1 MMVYAVTPAL
11 RDRVMDEVRSISP
24 RPTELLELLR
34 NDFSYR
40 DVQDAVSE
48 LLENG
53 DVVLDSERRL
63 RVRPIGA

>member
-1 MMVYAVTPAL
+1 MVYAVTPAL